1 MEILHLD
8 LKLVQGSDRVEFRY
22 FWDNPNEAQS
32 PQTPRLLSELKERR
46 EKADTDYYTRLPE
59 DYAKTGQAL
68 YDWLDGND
76 RILQNEID
84 RHRHSSSGII
94 LAISTSQG
102 LAQLPWEVLHD
113 GNNFLVAKLPAIV
126 PIRWVKTGS
135 EKQLTFQNDPANRAL
150 NILFMASS
158 ARDVEPVLDFESE
171 EAQILEATRRKPLS
185 LIVEESG
192 CLDELAE
199 LVKTKERGFFDV
211 IHLTGH
217 ATFEDG
223 KPYFITETEFGFR
236 RESSAEDLARGLQF
250 DLPKLI
256 FLSGCRTGYSNSN
269 EVFSMAE
276 ELLNLGATAVLGWGQ
291 PVLDRDA
298 AAAAATLYQEL
309 AAGNTLVESLA
320 LTYQNLLRIQARD
333 WHSLRLYVTG
343 TLPEALVT
351 RGRKPLPPPS
361 ISTEFIDPEGHLR
374 VATRETFV
382 GRRRELQNCLRVLKT
397 SPNNE
402 IGVFIQGWG
411 GNGKSTI
418 AARLCDR
425 LSDYEKVVWWRQF
438 DEKLLVDKLGDELR
452 DRAQRNALKN
462 PQDELKYRLRDT
474 FETFTSP
481 LLLIFDDFEWN
492 LDYRQGKYI
501 LKPEVAEILTALAWA
516 IRETNYYH
524 RIIITCRY
532 QFDPDLLRY
541 FYSLSDLESFKFKEA
556 DLQKKLRRLE
566 NFNSD
571 KIDESYIERALKLAD
586 GNPRLLEWLN
596 KEVLSADDINT
607 QLTKYENSPEGW
619 KEQVIW
625 ELENEPKLQLDE
637 DIEKFISRCLIYEI
651 PVPLSALKVVCES
664 ISGHQGQLRRARK
677 SGLIEVSHELEEL
690 YYVSRIHPRI
700 NPHIQLP
707 VAPEVYCLYRKAHNK
722 LHELWGN
729 EENRSEE
736 KWREIFRLLF
746 ADKENPER
754 FRQGFSEMLAVQ
766 YNSAADSALESELR
780 KLKDEL
786 PTENFCRQLE
796 DYLSQEEW
804 RKADEETAWLF
815 YLVMV
820 QQGHEDWEELCRN
833 FPTETLNEID
843 QLWVDNSQG
852 HFGFSIQKRLWKGI
866 QKQVWENEETRVKTQ
881 GGNPELE
888 SVIDETYFKFCR
900 QVEWLK
906 AGEWRDYNTLPF
918 STKSPDGNLPTIW
931 RMGFVEYRQH
941 HPNTHGYPGHTPEGW
956 WYTEA
961 PNLYDLF
968 SRIKT

>member
-1 MEILHLD
+1 MKILHLD

-22 FWDNPNEAQS
+22 FWDNPNDAQS
-32 PQTPRLLSELKERR
+32 PQTSRLLSELEERR
-46 EKADTDYYTRLPE
+46 RKTDTDYYTTLPE

-68 YDWLDGND
+68 YDWLDGNE
-76 RILQNEID
+76 RILQKEID
-84 RHRHSSSGII
+84 RHKKSGII

-113 GNNFLVAKLPAIV
+113 GNNFLVAKLLAIV
-126 PIRWVKTGS
+126 PIRWIKTGS
-135 EKQLTFQNDPANRAL
+135 ERQLTFQNNPANRAL
-150 NILFMASS
+150 NVLFMASS
-158 ARDVEPVLDFESE
+158 ARDVEPVLDFEAE

-217 ATFEDG
+217 AGLRRG
-223 KPYFITETEFGFR
+223 KPYFITETEFGER
-236 RESSAEDLARGLQF
+236 KESSAEDLAKGLQF

-256 FLSGCRTGYSNSN
+256 FLSGCRTGYSDRN

-298 AAAAATLYQEL
+298 SAAAATLYQKL
-309 AAGNTLVESLA
+309 AIGDALVESLA
-320 LTYQNLLRIQARD
+320 VTYQTLLSIRARD
-333 WHSLRLYVTG
+333 WHSLRLFVTG

-382 GRRRELQNCLRVLKT
+382 GRRRELQDCLRVLKT

-402 IGVFIQGWG
+402 IGVFIQGGG

-438 DEKLLVDKLGDELR
+438 DQTKLVDKLGDKLR
-452 DRAQRNALKN
+452 DRAQRIALKT

-492 LDYRQGKYI
+492 LDYREKKYI
-501 LKPEVAEILTALAWA
+501 LKPEVAEILTALVWA
-516 IRETNYYH
+516 IEETNYYH

-532 QFDPDLLRY
+532 EFDSDLLHS
-541 FYSLSDLESFKFKEA
+541 FYPLSNLESFKFKEA

-596 KEVLSADDINT
+596 DEVLSADDINT

-619 KEQVIW
+619 KEKVIW
-625 ELENEPKLQLDE
+625 ELENQPKLQLDE
-637 DIEKFISRCLIYEI
+637 DIEKIVSRCLIYEI
-651 PVPLSALKVVCES
+651 PVPLSALEVVCES
-664 ISGHQGQLRRARK
+664 ISGYQQLLKRAREL
-677 SGLIEVSHELEEL
+677 GLIEVSHEPEKLS
-690 YYVSRIHPRI
+690 YVSRIHPRI
-700 NPHIQLP
+700 NPNIRLP
-707 VAPEVYCLYRKAHNK
+707 EPPDVYSLYRKAHDK

-746 ADKENPER
+746 ADKGNPLR

-766 YNSAADSALESELR
+766 DNPPADRALESELR
-780 KLKDEL
+780 RLKDEL
-786 PTENFCRQLE
+786 PEDNLCYQLE
-796 DYLSQEEW
+796 DYLRQGKW
-804 RKADEETAWLF
+804 READEETAWLF

-820 QQGHEDWEELCRN
+820 QQGYEDWLELCEN
-833 FPTETLNEID
+833 FPSEILNEID

-852 HFGFSIQKRLWKGI
+852 HFGFSIQKRLWECVKSWEELG
-866 QKQVWENEETRVKTQ
+866 KQVGWRAMISGREEWERFQRE
-881 GGNPELE
+881 
-888 SVIDETYFKFCR
+888 
-900 QVEWLK
+900 
-906 AGEWRDYNTLPF
+906 YNSLPF
-918 STKSPDGNLPTIW
+918 STGSPPAYLPALYLGRFDFPVNRGDRGGWNVAVGVMFGKS
-931 RMGFVEYRQH
+931 MGLV
-941 HPNTHGYPGHTPEGW
+941 G
-956 WYTEA
+956 
-961 PNLYDLF
+961 LF